1 MRAQTTGLLAAL
13 LVAGF
18 VPALAACGDDD
29 QGVIKDSGT
38 TPIDV
43 VVPPTDAPITP
54 PPDGGGDGGDG
65 GAGDPLF
72 TDFVKGLITN
82 ETKSDNR
89 PTTVNDKKF
98 APDPQDPKA
107 FPPSFF

>member
-54 PPDGGGDGGDG
+54 PPDGGDGGDG